1 MNQILSFKSTENG
14 RKILMK
20 NTKNLCIFLIIFAM
34 ILLVEG
40 AWRLYTNLNKEV
52 NVSEP
57 EIIGYGNSDKTIFN
71 VKSDVGIKKIVYA
84 WNGAEENTIEKNGE
98 KEFSFEI
105 ENRIG
110 VNDLILKTVDVEDAT
125 VTYENIKIVYDQNN
139 ITPPQVQ
146 NGEEDDDGLGEL
158 EEDDNPTPNDID
170 WEQAVANDKTKP
182 TVTLTSGQGKV
193 VITASDDVKMSYV
206 TYSWNEGEET
216 TITGLSEDEKTLSA
230 EIDAIRGDNKLKIK
244 AYDKAG
250 NSKEIEKSVHGT
262 DGPQITVKKDE
273 GKLNISVTDEFGITK
288 IEYNFNNEEKTFENI
303 EGTNYEFS
311 VDLVDGENFIIINAY
326 EGNVKSEYK
335 GKTTK

>member
-20 NTKNLCIFLIIFAM
+20 NTRNLCIFLIIFAM
-34 ILLVEG
+34 ILLIEG

-52 NVSEP
+52 SVSEP
-57 EIIGYGNSDKTIFN
+57 EIIGYGKSDKTVFN

-84 WNGAEENTIEKNGE
+84 WNGAEESTIEKNGE

-105 ENRIG
+105 KNRIG

-139 ITPPQVQ
+139 ITPPVQ
-146 NGEEDDDGLGEL
+146 NGEEEDDGLGEL
-158 EEDDNPTPNDID
+158 EEGDSPTPDEID
-170 WEQAVANDKTKP
+170 WEQAVANDKTEP

-216 TITGLSEDEKTLSA
+216 TVTGLSEDEKTLSA
-230 EIDAIRGDNKLKIK
+230 EIDALRGDNKLKIK

-250 NSKEIEKSVHGT
+250 NSKEVEKSVHGT
-262 DGPQITVKKDE
+262 DGPQITVKRDD
-273 GKLNISVTDEFGITK
+273 GKLNINVTDEFGITK
-288 IEYNFNNEEKTFENI
+288 IEYNFNNEEKTIENI

-311 VDLVDGENFIIINAY
+311 LDLVDGKNFIIINAY

-335 GKTTK
+335 GMTTK